1 MRFAGRI
8 SWLRPSSRSDPLRLV
23 CIQMYS
29 GLRSCLMYIELTMS
43 ILLRISK
50 TEPFV
55 VNNPKIE
62 EVNEIIDLNAYPLTY
77 EILHADI

>member
-1 MRFAGRI
+1 
-8 SWLRPSSRSDPLRLV
+8 
-23 CIQMYS
+23 
-29 GLRSCLMYIELTMS
+29 MYIELTMS